1 MTVLR
6 HATTLARRPHATI
19 HSVRLSAGLCAL
31 FLMLATA
38 GPAAGQQNI
47 QRELRESQLKLD
59 SIQAERQRLQREM
72 ETLQTR
78 VRDAS
83 RELVN
88 IERQQEASR
97 SALMELEFQTELL
110 NENVEAAAREHSET
124 QARLEQRT
132 RDLHARLRS
141 IYKRGRLHSV
151 QVILAAQSFSDL
163 LNRYKY
169 LNLMAIYD
177 RMIVQE
183 FTRLEQQL
191 ARQEIEM
198 RESLER
204 LDLLRQ
210 EKADQ
215 VAALERAER
224 QRQTTLAQ
232 FRQQESRTASRLDE
246 LEREQQQLTGAIA
259 DLERLR
265 REEESR
271 SAAPAQ
277 PASISTRDLGTLNW
291 PVNGTV
297 LYRFG
302 PDRRPNGIVLKHQG
316 IGIAAPAGTAV
327 AAVESGVVE
336 FAGPFPGYGPT
347 VIISHGGG
355 YRTLYLYLQQIEVQV
370 NQVIRAGQGIGTV
383 GGDRTAEGAHIE
395 FQVRVPIDGAIE
407 PVDPLTWL
415 RTRAGTSN
423 IP

>member
-1 MTVLR
+1 MTPRAAALILMCMLPAVIAVPG
-6 HATTLARRPHATI
+6 HA
-19 HSVRLSAGLCAL
+19 
-31 FLMLATA
+31 
-38 GPAAGQQNI
+38 QQNNI
-47 QRELRESQLKLD
+47 QRDLRESQLKLD

-88 IERQQEASR
+88 IERQQQASR
-97 SALMELEFQTELL
+97 SALMELEFQAELL
-110 NENVEAAAREHSET
+110 NESVEAATREHVAT
-124 QARLEQRT
+124 QARLEERT

-177 RMIVQE
+177 RMVVQE

-191 ARQEIEM
+191 AQQERDM
-198 RESLER
+198 RESLQR
-204 LDLLRQ
+204 LDLLRE
-210 EKADQ
+210 EKA
-215 VAALERAER
+215 VEVSELERAES
-224 QRQTTLAQ
+224 QRQATLRQ
-232 FRQQESRTASRLDE
+232 FRQQETQTASRIDE
-246 LEREQQQLTGAIA
+246 LEREQQQLAGAIA
-259 DLERLR
+259 ALERRR
-265 REEESR
+265 REEEASR
-271 SAAPAQ
+271 SAAVPAQ

-291 PVNGTV
+291 PVNGNV
-297 LYRFG
+297 IYRFG
-302 PDRRPNGIVLKHQG
+302 PDRKPNGIVLKHQG

-355 YRTLYLYLQQIEVQV
+355 YRTLYLYLQTIEVQV
-370 NQVIRAGQGIGTV
+370 NQIIRAGQGVGTV
-383 GGDRTAEGAHIE
+383 GGERTAEGAHIE

-415 RTRAGTSN
+415 RSRAGRE
-423 IP
+423 

>member
-1 MTVLR
+1 MSALRLPTVLLV
-6 HATTLARRPHATI
+6 LA
-19 HSVRLSAGLCAL
+19 LSPAFAGS
-31 FLMLATA
+31 
-38 GPAAGQQNI
+38 AAAQQNI
-47 QRELRESQLKLD
+47 QRDLRDSRLKLD

-72 ETLQTR
+72 ATLQTR

-97 SALMELEFQTELL
+97 SALMELEFQAELL
-110 NENVEAAAREHSET
+110 NENVESAAREHSAT

-191 ARQEIEM
+191 ARQEREM

-204 LDLLRQ
+204 LDQLRQ
-210 EKADQ
+210 EKADE
-215 VAALERAER
+215 VAALERAEN
-224 QRQTTLAQ
+224 QRQTTLRQ
-232 FRQQESRTASRLDE
+232 FREQESQTASRLDE

-259 DLERLR
+259 DLERR
-265 REEESR
+265 RRDEESR
-271 SAAPAQ
+271 SATPAQ

-302 PDRRPNGIVLKHQG
+302 PDRKPNGIVLKHQG

-355 YRTLYLYLQQIEVQV
+355 YRTLYLYLQRIEVAV

-383 GGDRTAEGAHIE
+383 GGERTAEGAHIE
-395 FQVRVPIDGAIE
+395 FQVRVPIDGTIE

-415 RTRAGTSN
+415 RARAGGYN

>member
-1 MTVLR
+1 MRAHIRRIVLCLCLL
-6 HATTLARRPHATI
+6 TPVLAGE
-19 HSVRLSAGLCAL
+19 V
-31 FLMLATA
+31 
-38 GPAAGQQNI
+38 AGQQNAI
-47 QRELRESQLKLD
+47 QRDLRDSRLKLD

-72 ETLQTR
+72 ETLQNR

-97 SALMELEFQTELL
+97 SALMELEFQAELL
-110 NENVEAAAREHSET
+110 TESVEEATREHNAT
-124 QARLEQRT
+124 QARLEKRT

-177 RMIVQE
+177 RMVVQE

-191 ARQEIEM
+191 ALQEREM
-198 RESLER
+198 RESLQR
-204 LDLLRQ
+204 LDQLRQ
-210 EKADQ
+210 EKSEE
-215 VAALERAER
+215 VAALERAES
-224 QRQTTLAQ
+224 QRQATLRQ

-246 LEREQQQLTGAIA
+246 LEREQRQLTGAIA
-259 DLERLR
+259 DLERRR
-265 REEESR
+265 REEEAR
-271 SAAPAQ
+271 SATPAQ

-291 PVNGTV
+291 PVNGNV

-302 PDRRPNGIVLKHQG
+302 PDRKPDGIVLKHQG

-327 AAVESGVVE
+327 SAVESGVVE

-355 YRTLYLYLQQIEVQV
+355 YRTLYLYLQRIEVEV

-383 GGDRTAEGAHIE
+383 GGERTAEGAHIE
-395 FQVRVPIDGAIE
+395 FQVRVPIDGTIE

-415 RTRAGTSN
+415 RARAGGN
-423 IP
+423 LP

>member
-1 MTVLR
+1 MSDVMRLPAVLL
-6 HATTLARRPHATI
+6 AVGLTLA
-19 HSVRLSAGLCAL
+19 
-31 FLMLATA
+31 LAS
-38 GPAAGQQNI
+38 GAAAQQNDI
-47 QRELRESQLKLD
+47 QRDLRESQLKLD

-72 ETLQTR
+72 ETLQNR

-97 SALMELEFQTELL
+97 SALMELDFQAELL
-110 NENVEAAAREHSET
+110 TESVERATREHNATRS
-124 QARLEQRT
+124 RLAQRT
-132 RDLHARLRS
+132 DDLHARLRS
-141 IYKRGRLHSV
+141 IYKRGRMHSV

-177 RMIVQE
+177 RMVVQE

-191 ARQEIEM
+191 ARQELEM
-198 RESLER
+198 RESLQR
-204 LDLLRQ
+204 LESLRQ
-210 EKADQ
+210 EKSGE
-215 VAALERAER
+215 VAQLERAES
-224 QRQTTLAQ
+224 QRQATLRQ

-246 LEREQQQLTGAIA
+246 LEREQQRLAGAIE
-259 DLERLR
+259 DLERRR
-265 REEESR
+265 REAEAR
-271 SAAPAQ
+271 SATPNR

-291 PVNGTV
+291 PVNGNV

-302 PDRRPNGIVLKHQG
+302 PDRKPNGIVLKHQG

-355 YRTLYLYLQQIEVQV
+355 YRTLYLYLQTIEVEV

-383 GGDRTAEGAHIE
+383 GGERTAEGAHIE

-407 PVDPLTWL
+407 PVDPLAWL
-415 RTRAGTSN
+415 RARAGTN

>member
-1 MTVLR
+1 MSDVMRLPAVLL
-6 HATTLARRPHATI
+6 AVGLTL
-19 HSVRLSAGLCAL
+19 GLAS
-31 FLMLATA
+31 
-38 GPAAGQQNI
+38 GAAAQQNDI
-47 QRELRESQLKLD
+47 QRDLRESQLKLD

-72 ETLQTR
+72 ETLQNR

-97 SALMELEFQTELL
+97 SALMELDFQAELL
-110 NENVEAAAREHSET
+110 TESVERATREHNATRS
-124 QARLEQRT
+124 RLAQRT
-132 RDLHARLRS
+132 DDLHARLRS
-141 IYKRGRLHSV
+141 IYKRGRMHSV

-177 RMIVQE
+177 RMVVQE

-191 ARQEIEM
+191 ARQELEM
-198 RESLER
+198 RESLQR
-204 LDLLRQ
+204 LESLRQ
-210 EKADQ
+210 EKSGE
-215 VAALERAER
+215 VAQLERAES
-224 QRQTTLAQ
+224 QRQATLRQ

-246 LEREQQQLTGAIA
+246 LEREQQRLAGAIE
-259 DLERLR
+259 DLERRR
-265 REEESR
+265 REAEAR
-271 SAAPAQ
+271 SATPNR

-291 PVNGTV
+291 PVNGNV

-302 PDRRPNGIVLKHQG
+302 PDRKPNGIVLKHQG

-347 VIISHGGG
+347 VIVSHGGG
-355 YRTLYLYLQQIEVQV
+355 YRTLYLYLQTIEVEV

-383 GGDRTAEGAHIE
+383 GGERTAEGAHIE

-415 RTRAGTSN
+415 RARAGTN

>member
-1 MTVLR
+1 MSDVMRLPAVLL
-6 HATTLARRPHATI
+6 AVCLTLA
-19 HSVRLSAGLCAL
+19 
-31 FLMLATA
+31 LAS
-38 GPAAGQQNI
+38 GAAAQQNDI
-47 QRELRESQLKLD
+47 QRDLRESQLKLD

-72 ETLQTR
+72 ETLQNR

-97 SALMELEFQTELL
+97 SALMELDFQAELL
-110 NENVEAAAREHSET
+110 TESVERATREHNATRS
-124 QARLEQRT
+124 RLAQRT
-132 RDLHARLRS
+132 DDLHARLRS
-141 IYKRGRLHSV
+141 IYKRGRMHSV

-177 RMIVQE
+177 RMVVQE

-191 ARQEIEM
+191 ARQELEM
-198 RESLER
+198 RESLQR
-204 LDLLRQ
+204 LESLRQ
-210 EKADQ
+210 EKSGE
-215 VAALERAER
+215 VAQLERAES
-224 QRQTTLAQ
+224 QRQATLRQ

-246 LEREQQQLTGAIA
+246 LEREQQRLAGAIE
-259 DLERLR
+259 DLERRR
-265 REEESR
+265 REAEAR
-271 SAAPAQ
+271 SATPNR

-291 PVNGTV
+291 PVNGNV

-302 PDRRPNGIVLKHQG
+302 PDRKPNGIVLKHQG

-355 YRTLYLYLQQIEVQV
+355 YRTLYLYLQTIEVEV

-383 GGDRTAEGAHIE
+383 GGERTAEGAHIE

-407 PVDPLTWL
+407 PVDPLAWL
-415 RTRAGTSN
+415 RARAGTN

>member
-1 MTVLR
+1 MRTGTR
-6 HATTLARRPHATI
+6 IRRILLTACL
-19 HSVRLSAGLCAL
+19 LSLG
-31 FLMLATA
+31 TA
-38 GPAAGQQNI
+38 GTVSAQQNSI
-47 QRELRESQLKLD
+47 QRDLRESRLKLD
-59 SIQAERQRLQREM
+59 SIQAERDRLQREM

-97 SALMELEFQTELL
+97 SALIELEFQTELL
-110 NENVEAAAREHSET
+110 NESIEQAAREHAAT

-132 RDLHARLRS
+132 DDLHERLRS

-151 QVILAAQSFSDL
+151 QVILAAKSFSDL

-177 RMIVQE
+177 RMVVQE
-183 FTRLEQQL
+183 FTRLERQL
-191 ARQEIEM
+191 AQQETEM
-198 RESLER
+198 REAARR

-210 EKADQ
+210 EKAEE
-215 VAALERAER
+215 VAALDRAET
-224 QRQTTLAQ
+224 QRQMTLSE
-232 FRQQESRTASRLDE
+232 FREQESQTASRLDE

-259 DLERLR
+259 TLERRR
-265 REEESR
+265 REEESN

-291 PVNGTV
+291 PVNGRV

-302 PDRRPNGIVLKHQG
+302 PDRKPNGIVLKHQG

-327 AAVESGVVE
+327 AAVQSGVVE
-336 FAGPFPGYGPT
+336 FAGPFPGYGQT

-355 YRTLYLYLQQIEVQV
+355 YRTLYLYLQNIEVDV
-370 NQVIRAGQGIGTV
+370 NQVVRAGQGIGTV
-383 GGDRTAEGAHIE
+383 GGERTEEGAHIE

-415 RTRAGTSN
+415 RSRAGGSN
-423 IP
+423 QP

>member
-1 MTVLR
+1 MHVPGIILLLCLLS
-6 HATTLARRPHATI
+6 LA
-19 HSVRLSAGLCAL
+19 SAGS
-31 FLMLATA
+31 
-38 GPAAGQQNI
+38 AAAQQNSI
-47 QRELRESQLKLD
+47 QRDLRDSRLKLD

-72 ETLQTR
+72 ETLQNR

-97 SALMELEFQTELL
+97 SALMELEFQAELL
-110 NENVEAAAREHSET
+110 TESVEAATREHNAT
-124 QARLEQRT
+124 QARLEKRT

-177 RMIVQE
+177 RMVVQE

-191 ARQEIEM
+191 AQQERDM
-198 RESLER
+198 RESLQR

-210 EKADQ
+210 EKSEE
-215 VAALERAER
+215 VAALERAES
-224 QRQTTLAQ
+224 QRQTTLRE

-246 LEREQQQLTGAIA
+246 LEREQRQLTGAIA
-259 DLERLR
+259 DLERRR

-271 SAAPAQ
+271 SATPAQ

-291 PVNGTV
+291 PVNGNV

-302 PDRRPNGIVLKHQG
+302 PDRKPDGIVLKHQG

-327 AAVESGVVE
+327 SAVESGVVE

-355 YRTLYLYLQQIEVQV
+355 YRTLYLYLQTIEVQV
-370 NQVIRAGQGIGTV
+370 DQVIRAGQGIGTV
-383 GGDRTAEGAHIE
+383 GGERTAEGAHIE
-395 FQVRVPIDGAIE
+395 FQVRVPIDGTIE

-415 RTRAGTSN
+415 RARAGSN
-423 IP
+423 QP

>member
-1 MTVLR
+1 MSISGVVRRASVL
-6 HATTLARRPHATI
+6 L
-19 HSVRLSAGLCAL
+19 
-31 FLMLATA
+31 
-38 GPAAGQQNI
+38 AAGVLSLALPSGSAAQQNDI
-47 QRELRESQLKLD
+47 QRDLRESQLKLD

-72 ETLQTR
+72 ETLQNR

-97 SALMELEFQTELL
+97 SALMELDFQAELL
-110 NENVEAAAREHSET
+110 TESVERATREHNATRS
-124 QARLEQRT
+124 RLAQRT
-132 RDLHARLRS
+132 NDLHARLRS
-141 IYKRGRLHSV
+141 IYKRGRMHSV

-177 RMIVQE
+177 RMVVQE

-191 ARQEIEM
+191 ASQELEM
-198 RESLER
+198 RESLQR
-204 LDLLRQ
+204 LEALRQ
-210 EKADQ
+210 EKSAE
-215 VAALERAER
+215 VAQLERAER
-224 QRQTTLAQ
+224 QRQATLQQ
-232 FRQQESRTASRLDE
+232 FRQQETRTASRLDE
-246 LEREQQQLTGAIA
+246 LEREQQRLAGAIA
-259 DLERLR
+259 DLERRR
-265 REEESR
+265 REAEAS
-271 SAAPAQ
+271 SVTPNL
-277 PASISTRDLGTLNW
+277 PGSISTRDLGTLSW
-291 PVNGTV
+291 PVNGNV

-302 PDRRPNGIVLKHQG
+302 PDRRPNGVVLKHQG

-355 YRTLYLYLQQIEVQV
+355 YRTLYLYLQTIEVEV

-383 GGDRTAEGAHIE
+383 GGERTAEGAHIE

-407 PVDPLTWL
+407 PVDPLAWL
-415 RTRAGTSN
+415 RARAGTN